1 MIFFIKVKNNLD
13 IDDIKE
19 EIKNCNIKLED
30 ALNMTKT
37 MIMLNQIEDIDAN
50 KEEVLRLIN
59 DKILGIQLKNDPDCF
74 DLYFQTYKDLKRIC
88 KCKFEF

>member
-1 MIFFIKVKNNLD
+1 MIFFIKVKSNLD

-37 MIMLNQIEDIDAN
+37 MIMLNQIEDIDSN
-50 KEEVLRLIN
+50 KEEILRLIN
-59 DKILGIQLKNDPDCF
+59 DKILGIQLKNDPDFF